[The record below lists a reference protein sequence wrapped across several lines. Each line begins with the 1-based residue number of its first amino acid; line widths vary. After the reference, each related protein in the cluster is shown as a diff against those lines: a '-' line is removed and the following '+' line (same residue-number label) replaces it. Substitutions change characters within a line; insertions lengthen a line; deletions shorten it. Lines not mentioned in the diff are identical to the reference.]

1 MKIHNK
7 YLPILLFG
15 AIAIGVLLGS
25 VLDFP
30 IPKANFSQKNH
41 KAKLNRLIDFI
52 DNEYVDDVNTDSIVD
67 LTVTNILGKLDPHS
81 VYVPP
86 SDQVAVA
93 ESMQGNFVGIGVSF
107 YMYKDSVAVIQPVAN
122 SPSAK
127 AGIKSGDRILYANN
141 YKLFGRKLPTD
152 TLFSKLKG
160 EEGSQVEL
168 TIYRKSE
175 NKKFKIKLNRDI
187 VPLKSVDVS
196 VLLNPTLGYIKIN
209 RFAETTYDEFKQGLQ
224 KLQKQGA
231 KNLVIDL
238 RENGG
243 GYLETAVAIAD
254 ELLKDKEIIVVT
266 KNKNKKVDKTI
277 ATAGGSFETGKVALL
292 IDENSASA
300 SEILAGAI
308 QDNDRGLIVGRRS
321 FGKGLVQR
329 EMNFDDGSAVR
340 LTIARYYTPSGR
352 CIQKNYKKGESETYF
367 NEAEKRFAAGE
378 LYNKDS
384 IKIADT
390 LKFKTKKGK
399 IVFGGGGIVP
409 DVFVPIETEK
419 GQHGLLYLLQSGIVG
434 HFVFEQI
441 DAKRN
446 DFKNLNFNQL
456 VAKVD
461 NSDLYFYNF
470 EKFLLKNDVD
480 LKLSK
485 NKTIVKR
492 YLSAEFARQLFDEQK
507 YYEIILKDDA
517 MIKAVLGKGF

>member
-1 MKIHNK
+1 MKTQNK
-7 YLPILLFG
+7 YLPIVLFG
-15 AIAIGVLLGS
+15 ILAIGVLLGS
-25 VLDFP
+25 ILNFP
-30 IPKANFSQKNH
+30 IPKANFAQKNH

-52 DNEYVDDVNTDSIVD
+52 DNEYVDDINTDSIVD
-67 LTVTNILGKLDPHS
+67 ITVTAILAKLDPHS
-81 VYVPP
+81 VYVSP

-122 SPSAK
+122 SPSEK
-127 AGIKSGDRILYANN
+127 AGIMSGDRILYANN

-187 VPLKSVDVS
+187 VPLKSIDVS
-196 VLLNPTLGYIKIN
+196 LLLKPGLGYIKIN
-209 RFAETTYDEFKQGLQ
+209 RFAETTHKEFKTGLQ

-231 KNLVIDL
+231 KNLIVDL

-243 GYLETAVAIAD
+243 GYLETSVAIVD

-266 KNKNKKVDKTI
+266 KNKNKKVDTTI
-277 ATAGGSFETGKVALL
+277 ATAGGIFETGKVALL

-300 SEILAGAI
+300 SEIMAGAI
-308 QDNDRGLIVGRRS
+308 QDNDRGIIVGRRS

-329 EMNFDDGSAVR
+329 EMDFEDGSAVR

-352 CIQKNYKKGESETYF
+352 CIQKNYKKGENETYF
-367 NEAEKRFAAGE
+367 NESEKRFAAGE
-378 LYNKDS
+378 LYTKDS

-409 DVFVPIETEK
+409 DVFVPIESQK
-419 GQHGLLYLLQSGIVG
+419 GQEGLLYLLQSGIVG

-446 DFKNLNFNQL
+446 DFKNLTFNQL
-456 VAKVD
+456 IAKVTD
-461 NSDLYFYNF
+461 SDLYFLNF
-470 EKFLLKNDVD
+470 EKFLQKSVVD

-485 NKTIVKR
+485 NKILVNR
-492 YLSAEFARQLFDEQK
+492 YLTAEFARQLFGEQK
-507 YYEIILKDDA
+507 YYEIIMADDA
-517 MIKAVLGKGF
+517 MIKAVEGKGF

>member
-1 MKIHNK
+1 MKFQNK
-7 YLPILLFG
+7 YFPMLLFG
-15 AIAIGVLLGS
+15 VLAIGVLLGS
-25 VLDFP
+25 ILDFP
-30 IPKANFSQKNH
+30 IPKAKFAQKNY
-41 KAKLNRLIDFI
+41 KSKLNRLIDFI

-67 LTVTNILGKLDPHS
+67 LTVTNILDKLDPHS

-86 SDQVAVA
+86 SDQAAVA

-122 SPSAK
+122 SPSDK
-127 AGIKSGDRILYANN
+127 AGIKAGDRILYANN
-141 YKLFGRKLPTD
+141 YKLFGRKLSND

-175 NKKFKIKLNRDI
+175 NKKFKIKLNRDV

-196 VLLNPTLGYIKIN
+196 LLLKPSLGYIKIN
-209 RFAETTYDEFKQGLQ
+209 RFAETTHAEFKTGLR

-231 KNLVIDL
+231 KNLVVDL

-243 GYLETAVAIAD
+243 GYLETAVAIVD
-254 ELLKDKEIIVVT
+254 EFLKNNEVIVIT

-277 ATAGGSFETGKVALL
+277 ATVGGIFEIGKVAIL

-300 SEILAGAI
+300 SEIMAGAI
-308 QDNDRGLIVGRRS
+308 QDNERGIIVGRRS

-329 EMNFDDGSAVR
+329 EMDFEDGSAVR

-352 CIQKNYKKGESETYF
+352 SIQKAYKKGESETYF
-367 NEAEKRFAAGE
+367 NESEKRFKAGE
-378 LYNKDS
+378 LYTKDS
-384 IKIADT
+384 IKISDT
-390 LKFKTKKGK
+390 LKFKTRNGK

-409 DVFVPIETEK
+409 DVFVPIETQNRQE
-419 GQHGLLYLLQSGIVG
+419 GLLYLLQSGLLG

-456 VAKVD
+456 IVTVD
-461 NSDLYFYNF
+461 TSDLYFSSF
-470 EKFLLKNDVD
+470 EKYLLKSNID
-480 LKLSK
+480 LKLSN
-485 NKTIVKR
+485 NKTLVKR
-492 YLSAEFARQLFDEQK
+492 YLLAEFARQLFDEQK
-507 YYEIILKDDA
+507 YYVVILKNDA
-517 MIKAVLGKGF
+517 MIEAVFGNGF

>member
-1 MKIHNK
+1 MKSQNK
-7 YLPILLFG
+7 YLPILIFG
-15 AIAIGVLLGS
+15 SITFGILLGS

-30 IPKANFSQKNH
+30 IPKARFGQKNY
-41 KAKLNRLIDFI
+41 KSKLNKLIEFI
-52 DNEYVDDVNTDSIVD
+52 DNEYVDSVNTDSIVD
-67 LTVTNILGKLDPHS
+67 LTVTNILDKLDPHS

-122 SPSAK
+122 SPSEK
-127 AGIKSGDRILYANN
+127 AGIKSGDRILYADNF
-141 YKLFGRKLPTD
+141 KLYGRKLPTD

-160 EEGSQVEL
+160 AEGSKVTL
-168 TIYRKSE
+168 TIFRKSE
-175 NKKFKIKLNRDI
+175 NKKLKITINRDI

-196 VLLNPTLGYIKIN
+196 LLLKPNTGYIKIN
-209 RFAETTYDEFKQGLQ
+209 RFAETTYNEFKSGLQ
-224 KLQKQGA
+224 KLQQHGA
-231 KNLVIDL
+231 KNLIIDL

-266 KNKNKKVDKTI
+266 KNKNKKVETTVGKT
-277 ATAGGSFETGKVALL
+277 GGIFETGKVAIL

-329 EMNFDDGSAVR
+329 QMDFDDGSAVR

-352 CIQKNYKKGESETYF
+352 SIQKPYTKGESASYF
-367 NEAEKRFAAGE
+367 NEFEKRFEAGE
-378 LYNKDS
+378 LYTKDS

-390 LKFKTKKGK
+390 LKFKTKKGR
-399 IVFGGGGIVP
+399 IVYGGGGIVP
-409 DVFVPIETEK
+409 DLFVPIENDK
-419 GQHGLLYLLQSGIVG
+419 GHGLVYLMQSAIVG

-446 DFKNLNFNQL
+446 DFKNLDINQL
-456 VAKVD
+456 IFKVV
-461 NSDLYFYNF
+461 NTDLYFINF
-470 EKFLLKNDVD
+470 EKFLLNNEVE

-485 NKTIVKR
+485 NKSIVKR
-492 YLSAEFARQLFDEQK
+492 YLTAEFARQLFDEQK
-507 YYEIILKDDA
+507 YYEIVLQEDV
-517 MIKAVLGKGF
+517 MVKAALGKGF

>member
-1 MKIHNK
+1 MKTQNK

-15 AIAIGVLLGS
+15 AIALGILLGS
-25 VLDFP
+25 VLNFP
-30 IPKANFSQKNH
+30 IPKARFSQKNH

-67 LTVTNILGKLDPHS
+67 LTVTNILAKLDPHS

-86 SDQVAVA
+86 SDQAAVA

-107 YMYKDSVAVIQPVAN
+107 YVYNDSVAVIQPVPN

-168 TIYRKSE
+168 TIFRKSE
-175 NKKFKIKLNRDI
+175 NKKFKIKINRDV
-187 VPLKSVDVS
+187 VPLKSVDVA
-196 VLLNPTLGYIKIN
+196 VLLKPNLGYIKIN
-209 RFAETTYDEFKQGLQ
+209 RFAETTLEEFKSGLQ
-224 KLQKQGA
+224 NLQKQGA
-231 KNLVIDL
+231 KSLIIDL

-266 KNKNKKVDKTI
+266 KNKNKKVDKTT
-277 ATAGGSFETGKVALL
+277 ATSGGIFETGKVAIL

-300 SEILAGAI
+300 SEIMAGAI
-308 QDNDRGLIVGRRS
+308 QDNDRGIIVGRRS

-352 CIQKNYKKGESETYF
+352 SIQKAYTKGESETYF
-367 NEAEKRFAAGE
+367 NESEKRFNDGE
-378 LYNKDS
+378 LYSKDS

-390 LKFKTKKGK
+390 LKFKTKKER

-409 DVFVPIETEK
+409 DVFVPIDSEK
-419 GQHGLLYLLQSGIVG
+419 GQHGIQYLLQSAIVG

-441 DAKRN
+441 DAKRS
-446 DFKNLNFNQL
+446 DFKTLNFNQL
-456 VAKVD
+456 ITKIN
-461 NSDLYFYNF
+461 NSDLYFSNF
-470 EKFLLKNDVD
+470 EKFLLKSDVD

-485 NKTIVKR
+485 YKTIVKR

-507 YYEIILKDDA
+507 YYEIVLKDDA
-517 MIKAVLGKGF
+517 MIKAVLEKGF

>member
-1 MKIHNK
+1 MKTQNK
-7 YLPILLFG
+7 YLPIILFG
-15 AIAIGVLLGS
+15 AVALGVLLGS
-25 VLDFP
+25 ILDFP
-30 IPKANFSQKNH
+30 IPNARFAQKNY
-41 KAKLNRLIDFI
+41 KSKLNRLIDFI
-52 DNEYVDDVNTDSIVD
+52 DNEYVDSVNTDSIVD
-67 LTVTNILGKLDPHS
+67 LTVTNILDKLDPHS

-107 YMYKDSVAVIQPVAN
+107 YMYKDTVAVIQPVAN

-160 EEGSQVEL
+160 EEGSKVQL

-175 NKKFKIKLNRDI
+175 KKKFKVTINRDV
-187 VPLKSVDVS
+187 VPLKSVDIS
-196 VLLNPTLGYIKIN
+196 LLLKPSLGYIKIN
-209 RFAETTYDEFKQGLQ
+209 RFAETTYDEFMAGLQ

-254 ELLKDKEIIVVT
+254 ELLKEKEIIVVT
-266 KNKNKKVDKTI
+266 KNKNKKIDKTI
-277 ATAGGSFETGKVALL
+277 GKTGGIFETGKVAIL

-329 EMNFDDGSAVR
+329 QMDFDDGSAVR

-352 CIQKNYKKGESETYF
+352 SIQKPYTKGQSDTYF
-367 NEAEKRFAAGE
+367 SEFEKRFEAGE

-390 LKFKTKKGK
+390 LKFKTKKGR

-409 DVFVPIETEK
+409 DFFVPIETEK
-419 GQHGLLYLLQSGIVG
+419 GQEGLLYLLQSGVVG

-441 DAKRN
+441 DANRN
-446 DFKNLNFNQL
+446 DFKNLNLNQL
-456 VAKVD
+456 ISKID
-461 NSDLYFYNF
+461 KTDLYFNNF
-470 EKFLLKNDVD
+470 ESFLLKNDVD
-480 LKLSK
+480 LNLSK

-492 YLSAEFARQLFDEQK
+492 YLSAEFARQLFEEQK
-507 YYEIILKDDA
+507 YYEIILKEDV
-517 MIKAVLGKGF
+517 MVKAVLDKGF